1 MKFTPI
7 GCENYRKFHTFS
19 LVVSD
24 FSCIFAPVMSQMQ
37 FTGFL
42 IMALLTVKLMS
53 LSVRSVGRETLNHVR
68 WLMVGCTGLLGL
80 QFLAQMVLGLRTTGH
95 IAQAVALNVA
105 CFIPC
110 SAMMSLAILYLLREW
125 RVTWLDRWIGLFAW
139 IPALLL
145 LYIGLSTD
153 GHPLTAKEMQVSW
166 PQIGSTMF
174 FAALQ
179 LYYFIR
185 HMYEMQQMHRALDSY
200 FDRDAYGMLRWMRM
214 SIILL
219 ALMALFAPVVIFSNS
234 LPLAFY
240 GLFTLCGFFYFVDSF
255 GLYVVSSSANRVMEA
270 DQNARKE
277 EEVAAEMTDKLSDDS
292 ETKQRIKHAV
302 ERWIECGGYLK
313 SGMNMPSVASEIGIP
328 QYQLTSW
335 LRQQNC
341 KYSEWMTS
349 LRIEEAKRV
358 IVSHPDWS
366 NESVAEHCGFSD
378 RTYFQKKFKEKTGMT
393 PADYMSLHQ

>member
-1 MKFTPI
+1 MKCTLI
-7 GCENYRKFHTFS
+7 GCENCGKFHTFS

-42 IMALLTVKLMS
+42 LMVLLTVKLMS
-53 LSVRSVGRETLNHVR
+53 LSVRSVGRETLNHAR
-68 WLMVGCTGLLGL
+68 WLMVGCTSLLGL

-95 IAQAVALNVA
+95 VAQAVALNVS

-125 RVTWLDRWIGLFAW
+125 HVTWLDRWIGLFAW
-139 IPALLL
+139 IPALAL

-153 GHPLTAKEMQVSW
+153 GHPLMAKEAQVSW
-166 PQIGSTMF
+166 PQIGSTLF
-174 FAALQ
+174 FAGMQ
-179 LYYFIR
+179 LYYIIR
-185 HMYEMQQMHRALDSY
+185 HMYEMRQLHHALDDY
-200 FDRDAYGMLRWMRM
+200 FDRDAYGMLRWMKM

-219 ALMALFAPVVIFSNS
+219 ALMAFFAPVVIFSNG

-255 GLYVVSSSANRVMEA
+255 GLYVVSSAAVHVMEA

-277 EEVAAEMTDKLSDDS
+277 VEAVTKATEQQPVDTEEDPRVK
-292 ETKQRIKHAV
+292 RAV
-302 ERWIECGGYLK
+302 ERWIGRGGYLK
-313 SGMNMPSVASEIGIP
+313 SGMNMPSVAAEIGIP
-328 QYQLTSW
+328 QYQLSGW

-341 KYSEWMTS
+341 KYSEWMTD
-349 LRIEEAKRV
+349 LRVEEAKRV
-358 IVSHPDWS
+358 IKSHPDWS

-393 PADYMSLHQ
+393 PADYLNFH

>member
-1 MKFTPI
+1 
-7 GCENYRKFHTFS
+7 
-19 LVVSD
+19 
-24 FSCIFAPVMSQMQ
+24 MSQMQ

-42 IMALLTVKLMS
+42 LMVLLTVKLMS
-53 LSVRSVGRETLNHVR
+53 LSVRSVGRETLNHAR

-80 QFLAQMVLGLRTTGH
+80 QFLAQIVLGLRTTGH
-95 IAQAVALNVA
+95 VAQAVALNVA

-125 RVTWLDRWIGLFAW
+125 RVTWLDRWIGFFAW
-139 IPALLL
+139 IPALAL

-153 GHPLTAKEMQVSW
+153 GHPLMAKEMQVSW
-166 PQIGSTMF
+166 PQIGSTLF
-174 FAALQ
+174 FAGLQ

-185 HMYEMQQMHRALDSY
+185 HMYEMQQLHQTLDGY
-200 FDRDAYGMLRWMRM
+200 FDRDAYGMLRWMRT

-234 LPLAFY
+234 LPLALY

-255 GLYVVSSSANRVMEA
+255 GLYVVSSSAKRVMEA

-277 EEVAAEMTDKLSDDS
+277 EEAAVKAKEQQPIDS
-292 ETKQRIKHAV
+292 EADPRIERAV
-302 ERWIECGGYLK
+302 EKWIERAGYLK

-328 QYQLTSW
+328 QYQLSGW
-335 LRQQNC
+335 LKQQNC

-358 IVSHPDWS
+358 IKAHPDWS

-393 PADYMSLHQ
+393 PADYMNLHQ

>member
-1 MKFTPI
+1 
-7 GCENYRKFHTFS
+7 
-19 LVVSD
+19 
-24 FSCIFAPVMSQMQ
+24 MSQMQ
-37 FTGFL
+37 FTGL
-42 IMALLTVKLMS
+42 LLMVLLTVKLMS

-68 WLMVGCTGLLGL
+68 WLMVGCTSLLGL

-95 IAQAVALNVA
+95 VAQAVALNVA

-110 SAMMSLAILYLLREW
+110 SAMMSLAIMYLLREW

-139 IPALLL
+139 IPALAL

-153 GHPLTAKEMQVSW
+153 GHPLMAKETQVSW
-166 PQIGSTMF
+166 PQIGSTLF
-174 FAALQ
+174 FAGLQ
-179 LYYFIR
+179 LYYFVR
-185 HMYEMQQMHRALDSY
+185 HMYEMQQLHRALDGY
-200 FDRDAYGMLRWMRM
+200 FDRDAYGMLRWMRT

-219 ALMALFAPVVIFSNS
+219 ALMALFAPVVIFSNG
-234 LPLAFY
+234 LPLALY

-255 GLYVVSSSANRVMEA
+255 GLYVASSSAKRVMEA

-277 EEVAAEMTDKLSDDS
+277 EEVAAEMTDRQPDDS
-292 ETKQRIKHAV
+292 ETDQRIVHAV

-313 SGMNMPSVASEIGIP
+313 SGVNMPSVASEIGIP
-328 QYQLTSW
+328 QYQLSGW

-358 IVSHPDWS
+358 IKSHPDWS

-393 PADYMSLHQ
+393 PADYLNSH

>member
-1 MKFTPI
+1 MKCTLI
-7 GCENYRKFHTFS
+7 GCENCGKFHTFS

-42 IMALLTVKLMS
+42 LMVLLTVKLML
-53 LSVRSVGRETLNHVR
+53 LSVRSVGKETLNHVR
-68 WLMVGCTGLLGL
+68 WLMVGCTSLLGL

-95 IAQAVALNVA
+95 IAQAVALNVS

-110 SAMMSLAILYLLREW
+110 SAMMSLGILYLLRDW

-139 IPALLL
+139 IPALAL

-153 GHPLTAKEMQVSW
+153 GHPLMAKEMQVSW
-166 PQIGSTMF
+166 PQIGSTLF
-174 FAALQ
+174 FAGLQ
-179 LYYFIR
+179 FYYFMR
-185 HMYEMQQMHRALDSY
+185 HMYEMRQLHHTLDGY
-200 FDRDAYGMLRWMRM
+200 FDRDAYGMLRWMRT

-219 ALMALFAPVVIFSNS
+219 ALMALFAPVVIFSNG
-234 LPLAFY
+234 LPLALY
-240 GLFTLCGFFYFVDSF
+240 GLFTLYGFFYFVDSF
-255 GLYVVSSSANRVMEA
+255 GLYVASSTAVHVMEA

-277 EEVAAEMTDKLSDDS
+277 EEAAVKAKEQQSIDS
-292 ETKQRIKHAV
+292 EADPRVERAV
-302 ERWIECGGYLK
+302 ERWIERAGYLK
-313 SGMNMPSVASEIGIP
+313 SGMNMPSVAAEIGIP
-328 QYQLTSW
+328 QYQLSGW

-341 KYSEWMTS
+341 RYSEWMTD
-349 LRIEEAKRV
+349 LRVAEAKRV
-358 IVSHPDWS
+358 IKAHPDWS

-393 PADYMSLHQ
+393 PADYLNFH

>member
-1 MKFTPI
+1 MKCTLI
-7 GCENYRKFHTFS
+7 GCENCGKFHTFS

-42 IMALLTVKLMS
+42 LMVLLTVKLMS
-53 LSVRSVGRETLNHVR
+53 LSVRSVGRETLNHAR
-68 WLMVGCTGLLGL
+68 WLMVGCTSLLGL

-95 IAQAVALNVA
+95 VAQAVALNVS

-125 RVTWLDRWIGLFAW
+125 HVTWLDRWIGLFAW
-139 IPALLL
+139 IPALAL

-153 GHPLTAKEMQVSW
+153 GHPLMAKEAQVSW
-166 PQIGSTMF
+166 PQIGSTLF
-174 FAALQ
+174 FAGMQ
-179 LYYFIR
+179 LYYIIR
-185 HMYEMQQMHRALDSY
+185 HMYEMRQLYHALDDY
-200 FDRDAYGMLRWMRM
+200 FDRDAYGMLRWMKM

-219 ALMALFAPVVIFSNS
+219 ALMAFFAPVVIFSNG

-255 GLYVVSSSANRVMEA
+255 GLYVVSSAAVHVMEA

-277 EEVAAEMTDKLSDDS
+277 VEAVTKATEQQPVDTEEDPRVK
-292 ETKQRIKHAV
+292 RAV
-302 ERWIECGGYLK
+302 ERWIERGGYLK
-313 SGMNMPSVASEIGIP
+313 SGMNMPSVAAEIGIP
-328 QYQLTSW
+328 QYQLSGW

-341 KYSEWMTS
+341 KYSEWMTD
-349 LRIEEAKRV
+349 LRVEEAKRV
-358 IVSHPDWS
+358 IKTHPDWS

-393 PADYMSLHQ
+393 PADYLNFH